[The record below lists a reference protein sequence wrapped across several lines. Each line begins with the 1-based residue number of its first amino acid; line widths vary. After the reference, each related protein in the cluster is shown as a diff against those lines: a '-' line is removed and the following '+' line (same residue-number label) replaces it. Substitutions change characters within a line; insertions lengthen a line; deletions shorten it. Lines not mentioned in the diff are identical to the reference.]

1 MKVPYSGTRNQS
13 HFNFTIN
20 KPQLKTCV
28 HYREDESP
36 IPSWLFV
43 SKTIFSEATST
54 FNECAEWTW
63 LPVESS
69 KKHVRS
75 PTFFGLSTSK
85 IVAIHLGDLGCM
97 ICKLFVHEIGKHF
110 RAKQSHKLTKDYS
123 RIAEDML
130 ACRQTQ
136 HLHLWIDL
144 TKHQDTFSLVKFPN
158 VDVDMFEPSQN
169 VPIGALVIQVEETD
183 KVLECMTDEQDAVG
197 TSS

>member
-1 MKVPYSGTRNQS
+1 MY
-13 HFNFTIN
+13 
-20 KPQLKTCV
+20 
-28 HYREDESP
+28 
-36 IPSWLFV
+36 IPRIWD
-43 SKTIFSEATST
+43 ST
-54 FNECAEWTW
+54 T
-63 LPVESS
+63 VQ
-69 KKHVRS
+69 KIQQ
-75 PTFFGLSTSK
+75 STSYL
-85 IVAIHLGDLGCM
+85 HYPHQLT
-97 ICKLFVHEIGKHF
+97 HF
-110 RAKQSHKLTKDYS
+110 RAKQSRKLTKDYS